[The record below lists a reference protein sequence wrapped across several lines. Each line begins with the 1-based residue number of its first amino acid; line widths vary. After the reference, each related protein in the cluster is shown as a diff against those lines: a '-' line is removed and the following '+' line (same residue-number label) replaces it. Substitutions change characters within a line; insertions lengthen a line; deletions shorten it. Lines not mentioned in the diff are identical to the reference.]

1 MNWFRW
7 YTGTATDPKFM
18 VVARLAGQNVAA
30 VVAVW
35 AMLLERASDVSERDE
50 TQCNAEKRYMKR
62 GFVSGFDCEA
72 ADAVLGLEDGAS
84 EAIMRAM
91 EKKGLLTGERVTNW
105 EKRQPK
111 REDNST
117 ERVRRFREKKKS
129 ETQCNAEK
137 REETLEE
144 SIVDNINIPPTLSER
159 SEESVSPTGD
169 PAPPAEK
176 PKRASSASV
185 SRKPPTPEEV
195 QAYCDERGNGLVDAE
210 RFCDYYA
217 AQGWRLSN
225 GQPLRD
231 WKAAVRTWESRE
243 KERRLQA
250 QHVPRASTVGQQRQQ
265 ERQIQARMLLADR
278 EQRRQTEERNAQGQ
292 RYVTDSDGTKLAL
305 PPGW

>member
-50 TQCNAEKRYMKR
+50 TQCNAEKRYLKR

-84 EAIMRAM
+84 EAIMRAL

-117 ERVRRFREKKKS
+117 ERVRRFREKKKA
-129 ETQCNAEK
+129 ETQCNAGK

-144 SIVDNINIPPTLSER
+144 SRVDNININTLTTFECL
-159 SEESVSPTGD
+159 SPKVGD
-169 PAPPAEK
+169 APLPEK
-176 PKRASSASV
+176 PKRATTSSV

-195 QAYCDERGNGLVDAE
+195 QAYCDERRNGISGE
-210 RFCDYYA
+210 HFCDYYA
-217 AQGWRLSN
+217 AQGWKLSN
-225 GQPLRD
+225 GQPMRD
-231 WKAAVRTWESRE
+231 WKATVRKWESRE
-243 KERRLQA
+243 KERRRTQN
-250 QHVPRASTVGQQRQQ
+250 QPMPRATTVAQQRQQ

-278 EQRRQTEERNAQGQ
+278 EQQRQREERE
-292 RYVTDSDGTKLAL
+292 RL
-305 PPGW
+305 